1 MSPRNRDPVSAG
13 KDRTS
18 VADFFCLYCELSFR
32 ICASLTSAIATSP
45 RAADGAT
52 EASHCDSPPS
62 RTDRPRPSVT
72 LTDRRRPFPLSA
84 PPGWR
89 PPLLS
94 GSTVGFVRLDD
105 LLHERVPHHVLFIE
119 MNERDAL
126 DVANNLHGLDQARLA
141 CRRQI
146 DLRDVSSDDGF

>member
-1 MSPRNRDPVSAG
+1 RAGSAG
-13 KDRTS
+13 KDKTS
-18 VADFFCLYCELSFR
+18 VGRFLRRYWALSFWLW
-32 ICASLTSAIATSP
+32 ASVTSAIATSP
-45 RAADGAT
+45 RAADGAI
-52 EASHCDSPPS
+52 EASQRESPPS

-72 LTDRRRPFPLSA
+72 LTCKRRPRPLSA

-89 PPLLS
+89 LPLLS
-94 GSTVGFVRLDD
+94 GSTVGFVRLHD

-126 DVANNLHGLDQARLA
+126 DVANDLHGLDEARLA

-146 DLRDVSSDDGF
+146 DLRDISSDDGF